1 MKRSGYLYIL
11 FGALSVAVVISLL
24 LLYRLVPAEQSHPFA
39 LPQPEIPSD
48 LHAVLADISDKE
60 SWIYKMRLHRKQNI
74 FTYPRTVYR
83 INLN

>member
-11 FGALSVAVVISLL
+11 FGALSLAVVLLLL
-24 LLYRLVPAEQSHPFA
+24 LLYRLTPAEQIEPFA

-48 LHAVLADISDKE
+48 LHAVLSELSDSE
-60 SWIYKMRLHRKQNI
+60 SWIFKMHLHQKQNI